1 MSLPLWEECAWYVEV
16 PEIEEEE
23 LKYEDFDKEYVEY
36 DEEVDEPME
45 EQGDARL
52 YEDPLTGLLHS
63 DGDISFDI
71 CNEDASVI
79 NENEQLLKDASI
91 AESMNEI
98 SQQLDATT
106 VEGEYQDDEPE
117 EEKED
122 ADEHQVEEQEQRID
136 EQVKHIDEQV
146 LDEQQQT
153 ANEQEQNAD
162 DQVVAEE
169 EEEEEEEGEPEEEH
183 APLDGVDTEND
194 VTTEHDAENGVT
206 LTPEHEDADNN
217 SQEHEINEEL
227 QNEIGTNETLEDIP
241 HESEEQEGENLSDE
255 EHETEIENETEE
267 DMVEHENNV
276 EDEVCTENDEFETV
290 DISVDILES
299 PEESVP
305 EASKYKFPIDK
316 SINKRMYLYLGAIYK
331 IPCDAIVIGQVESL
345 LDRHDGND
353 VIFTLAGIEL
363 EPQLAALAPCQ
374 TGDSV
379 ITTGGQMPCEYII
392 HSVGPKYDEKYL
404 NASDH
409 ALFSAYK
416 TALLL
421 AAEKEVSSLI
431 IGTIYKQTKNY
442 PRFDAAHVAL
452 RTVRKFLE
460 HTIGNIFQR
469 IMFCVT
475 SQEDFEIYSALMHAY
490 FPRTEEDLEDQINLL
505 PIELGDEWGEV
516 KIPDRVVK
524 LSVGP
529 KPLPK
534 ESLEQYK
541 HHSSSRGEL
550 VCSSDECKETGSD
563 AGAHSPAGPKK
574 LGVYNI
580 LCVLCW
586 W

>member
-16 PEIEEEE
+16 PEIEEDE

-36 DEEVDEPME
+36 DEDVDEPME

-63 DGDISFDI
+63 DGDISIDI
-71 CNEDASVI
+71 CNEGASVI
-79 NENEQLLKDASI
+79 DENEKLLEDDTA
-91 AESMNEI
+91 AESINEI
-98 SQQLDATT
+98 SHEVAVT

-122 ADEHQVEEQEQRID
+122 ADEHQVEEQEQCID
-136 EQVKHIDEQV
+136 EQVKHIDEQK
-146 LDEQQQT
+146 LNDDEQHQT
-153 ANEQEQNAD
+153 ENELNQNTE
-162 DQVVAEE
+162 DQVGVGEHDQQDDTAAANDVAQEFD
-169 EEEEEEEGEPEEEH
+169 
-183 APLDGVDTEND
+183 AEND
-194 VTTEHDAENGVT
+194 VA
-206 LTPEHEDADNN
+206 LTPEDEV
-217 SQEHEINEEL
+217 
-227 QNEIGTNETLEDIP
+227 QNENETNETLEDIP
-241 HESEEQEGENLSDE
+241 HEAEEQEGENLPE
-255 EHETEIENETEE
+255 EERES
-267 DMVEHENNV
+267 EHENESKSEIDIAGH

-316 SINKRMYLYLGAIYK
+316 SINKRMYLYLGEIYK

-345 LDRHDGND
+345 MDRHDGND

-460 HTIGNIFQR
+460 HSIGNIFQR

-550 VCSSDECKETGSD
+550 VCSSDECKETSSD

-574 LGVYNI
+574 LGVYI
-580 LCVLCW
+580 MLCVLCW
-586 W
+586 WLSSLY